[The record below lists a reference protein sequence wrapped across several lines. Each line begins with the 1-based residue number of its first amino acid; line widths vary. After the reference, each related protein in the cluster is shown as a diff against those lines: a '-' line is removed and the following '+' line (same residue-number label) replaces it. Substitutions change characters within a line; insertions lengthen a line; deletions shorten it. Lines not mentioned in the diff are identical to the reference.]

1 MKKIVSSLLFIVLCS
16 ACAHKPAPPN
26 SNVGQPVLTQQKR
39 SNNSYSNN
47 GKPPLPNQKARPN
60 PQTTQSVRPAN
71 STTSSVL
78 TPSEIFE
85 RFSSAVFKIHTSTG
99 YQGFQGSGFFI
110 SSDGVAVSNYHVFEG
125 TTVGYEDIIL
135 SDGRMYKVT
144 KVYHKSEPDDFII
157 FKVGISG
164 TVNHIKIASAIPK
177 IGEKIYT
184 IGSPRGLDNTFSSGE
199 ISQIR
204 DNGDIL
210 QISAPIDHGSSG
222 GVLLNSR
229 GEAVGITSG
238 GIDDSGANLNYAR
251 NINLIK
257 PYIPIK

>member
-1 MKKIVSSLLFIVLCS
+1 MRSILIKISICLVLISCT
-16 ACAHKPAPPN
+16 HKPAPPHN
-26 SNVGQPVLTQQKR
+26 TVENTTITQER
-39 SNNSYSNN
+39 SSNSYSNN
-47 GKPPLPNQKARPN
+47 GKPPLPSQKPKNNSQVNRPIR
-60 PQTTQSVRPAN
+60 SVNN
-71 STTSSVL
+71 STANVL
-78 TPSEIFE
+78 SPSEIFE
-85 RFSSAVFKIHTSTG
+85 RYSSAVFKIHTYTG
-99 YQGFQGSGFFI
+99 DEGYQGSGFFI
-110 SSDGVAVSNYHVFEG
+110 SNNGVAVSNYHVFQG

-135 SDGRMYKVT
+135 SDGSTYKVT
-144 KVYHKSEPDDFII
+144 QVFHKSEEDDVII
-157 FKVGISG
+157 FKVGVG
-164 TVNHIKIASAIPK
+164 GAVNHIKIASSTPK

-204 DNGDIL
+204 DNGNIL

-222 GVLLNSR
+222 GVLLNSN

-257 PYIPIK
+257 PYIP

>member
-1 MKKIVSSLLFIVLCS
+1 MICIALCYG
-16 ACAHKPAPPN
+16 CTHKPAPPH
-26 SNVGQPVLTQQKR
+26 SNVGNPTITQGR
-39 SNNSYSNN
+39 SSNSYANN
-47 GKPPLPNQKARPN
+47 GKPPLPNQKPKTKPQVSQPIRPVN
-60 PQTTQSVRPAN
+60 NGATG
-71 STTSSVL
+71 VL
-78 TPSEIFE
+78 SPSEIFE
-85 RFSSAVFKIHTSTG
+85 RYSSAVFKIHTSTG
-99 YQGFQGSGFFI
+99 YQGYQGSGFFI
-110 SSDGVAVSNYHVFEG
+110 SSNGVAVSNYHVFQG

-135 SDGRMYKVT
+135 SNGSMYKVT
-144 KVYHKSEPDDFII
+144 QVYHKSEEDDFII
-157 FKVGISG
+157 FKVGVKG
-164 TVNHIKIASAIPK
+164 AVNHIKIASSTPK

-204 DNGDIL
+204 DNGNIL

-257 PYIPIK
+257 PYIP

>member
-1 MKKIVSSLLFIVLCS
+1 MKKIFYILLIIIIS
-16 ACAHKPAPPN
+16 IGCAQKPAAPN
-26 SNVGQPVLTQQKR
+26 GNNNRPVPGPDSR
-39 SNNSYSNN
+39 SGSYSNN
-47 GKPPLPNQKARPN
+47 GRPPLPHQQKSPT
-60 PQTTQSVRPAN
+60 QTIRTVEVSDN
-71 STTSSVL
+71 TNGKVL
-78 TPSEIFE
+78 SPSEIFE
-85 RFSSAVFKIHTSTG
+85 KLSSAVFKIHTSTG

-110 SSDGVAVSNYHVFEG
+110 SNNGIAVSNYHVFQG
-125 TTVGYEDIIL
+125 TAVGYEDIIL

-144 KVYHKSEPDDFII
+144 EVYHKSEDNDFII
-157 FKVGISG
+157 FKVGVNRKVNYITISN
-164 TVNHIKIASAIPK
+164 TTPK
-177 IGEKIYT
+177 VGEKIYT

-204 DNGDIL
+204 ENSKIL

-238 GIDDSGANLNYAR
+238 GIDDSGANLNYAW

-257 PYIPIK
+257 PYIP

>member
-1 MKKIVSSLLFIVLCS
+1 M
-16 ACAHKPAPPN
+16 
-26 SNVGQPVLTQQKR
+26 TQ
-39 SNNSYSNN
+39 
-47 GKPPLPNQKARPN
+47 
-60 PQTTQSVRPAN
+60 
-71 STTSSVL
+71 
-78 TPSEIFE
+78 
-85 RFSSAVFKIHTSTG
+85 
-99 YQGFQGSGFFI
+99 
-110 SSDGVAVSNYHVFEG
+110 
-125 TTVGYEDIIL
+125 
-135 SDGRMYKVT
+135 
-144 KVYHKSEPDDFII
+144 VYHKSEADDFII
-157 FKVGISG
+157 FKVGING
-164 TVNHIKIASAIPK
+164 TVNHIKIAPSIPK

-257 PYIPIK
+257 PYIP

>member
-1 MKKIVSSLLFIVLCS
+1 MKKITSILLGIVLC
-16 ACAHKPAPPN
+16 CGCTHKPAPPH
-26 SNVGQPVLTQQKR
+26 SDIGYQPIAQNR
-39 SNNSYSNN
+39 SNNSYSNK
-47 GKPPLPNQKARPN
+47 GRPPLPNQKPKQK
-60 PQTTQSVRPAN
+60 PVVGQPVN
-71 STTSSVL
+71 SINSGSTSVL
-78 TPSEIFE
+78 SPSEIFE

-99 YQGFQGSGFFI
+99 YQGYQGSGFFI
-110 SSDGVAVSNYHVFEG
+110 SDDGIAVSNYHVFQG

-144 KVYHKSEPDDFII
+144 QVYHKSEADDFII
-157 FKVGISG
+157 FKVGITG
-164 TVNHIKIASAIPK
+164 TVNYINIASSTPK

-257 PYIPIK
+257 PYIP